1 MSTNQPSPRVLC
13 DLCSRVIPPHA
24 HYILKMQIYA
34 DPQMPPISSGELDE
48 MDLDA
53 EMRKLIEQM
62 KNQSGDD
69 LMDQVHRSF
78 EFCLCRFCQLKFLTN
93 PLGKPREPRP
103 SSN

>member
-1 MSTNQPSPRVLC
+1 MPEPARALC

-34 DPQMPPISSGELDE
+34 DPQMPPISSEELEE

-53 EMRKLIEQM
+53 ELAKLIEQM
-62 KNQSGDD
+62 KDQTAED

-78 EFCLCRFCQLKFLTN
+78 EFRLCRLCQMKFLAN
-93 PLGKPREPRP
+93 PLGKPREAKP

>member
-1 MSTNQPSPRVLC
+1 MPKPTRLLC
-13 DLCSRVIPPHA
+13 DLCARLIPPHA

-34 DPQMPPISSGELDE
+34 DPQMPPVSSQELAE

-53 EMRKLIEQM
+53 ELQKLIEQM
-62 KNQSGDD
+62 KNETAED

-78 EFCLCRFCQLKFLTN
+78 EFRLCRVCQMKFLAN
-93 PLGKPREPRP
+93 PLGKPREPKP